1 VVNRIQLIASGAV
14 AVAALIVLVGTIYF
28 ASLRPGYSHISNTI
42 SELAEIGAPHAGAVS
57 FGFFLPVGLLVWL
70 GLTLVFRQAPDEYV
84 TLALIALS
92 GLGAGYVIAA
102 FFPCDPGGPI
112 YGTWRTLIH
121 NVAGIID
128 YEGTGLGFLFI
139 ADHFARQGARF
150 KAAAFLFAGV
160 LLLVCT
166 GLFCFEALRFVRGAI
181 QRIAEVVQFGGVFFV
196 CYRFAP
202 GPTGIVMPTSATN
215 AQSAMSDMTRPG

>member
-1 VVNRIQLIASGAV
+1 M
-14 AVAALIVLVGTIYF
+14 VLVETTYF
-28 ASLRPGYSHISNTI
+28 GSLRPGYSHISNTI
-42 SELAEIGAPHAGAVS
+42 SELGETGAPHAGVVA

-70 GLTLVFRQAPDEYV
+70 ALALVFRQAPDGYV

-92 GLGAGYVIAA
+92 GLGAGYVMAA

-112 YGTWRTLIH
+112 YGTWRTLVH
-121 NVAGIID
+121 NVAGVID

-139 ADHFARQGARF
+139 ASHFAREGAGF

-166 GLFCFEALRFVRGAI
+166 ALFCFEALMFVRGAI
-181 QRIAEVVQFGGVFFV
+181 QRVAEVVQFGGVFYV

-202 GPTGIVMPTSATN
+202 GP
-215 AQSAMSDMTRPG
+215 PGLPCRECARVP